1 MLKAVLI
8 RAIYWKLLNSWY
20 KPMTKTTLTRVLI
33 AEDSPVARELLV
45 SILHNAPGL
54 QVVGTA
60 RNGAEAVR
68 LARRLK
74 PDIITMDVHM
84 PEMDGFEAARQIMAD
99 TPCPIVIISN
109 SLDKCQQDL
118 TFNALKSGALSV
130 QNKPTIYDSPETHR
144 ALVSQIKL
152 MSEVKVVR
160 RWQAKV
166 SAVKPDNGTTAP
178 PKLVKNGKSKIQLAV
193 IASSTGGPGVLATI
207 LSQLPADFPVPVLIV
222 QHITSGFGQG
232 LAAWL
237 NQLTPLQVKMAR
249 NADEPLPGQV
259 LLAPDDYHM
268 QVNSM
273 GLIALNKSSP
283 IHGLRP
289 AADILFHSVARV
301 YGATAVG
308 VILTGMGS
316 DGAEGLK
323 AIREAGAH
331 TIAQSQESCVV
342 FGMPAVAISLG
353 AAEQVLP
360 ANQIAAALTALM

>member
-1 MLKAVLI
+1 
-8 RAIYWKLLNSWY
+8 
-20 KPMTKTTLTRVLI
+20 VLI

-45 SILHNAPGL
+45 SILHGAPGL

-68 LARRLK
+68 LARRLR

-99 TPCPIVIISN
+99 TPCPIIIISN
-109 SLDKCQQDL
+109 SLDKYQRDL

-130 QNKPTIYDSPETHR
+130 QNKPTIYDTPEMHI
-144 ALVSQIKL
+144 ALATQVKL

-160 RWQAKV
+160 RWQT
-166 SAVKPDNGTTAP
+166 GTPATKSGNISTPAP
-178 PKLVKNGKSKIQLAV
+178 MLVKNGKSKIQLV
-193 IASSTGGPGVLATI
+193 VLASSTGGPGVLATI
-207 LSQLPADFPVPVLIV
+207 LSQLPADFSVPVLIV

-232 LAAWL
+232 LAVWL
-237 NQLTPLQVKMAR
+237 NQQTPLEVRMAKH
-249 NADEPLPGQV
+249 ADEPLPGQV

-273 GLIALNKSSP
+273 GLISLNKADP

-301 YGATAVG
+301 YGATAIG

-323 AIREAGAH
+323 AIKESGAH
-331 TIAQSQESCVV
+331 TIAQNQESCVV
-342 FGMPAVAISLG
+342 FGMPAVAINLG

-360 ANQIAAALTALM
+360 ANQIAAALTTLV